1 MFFFP
6 SQSIVREFAS
16 LHSEEDVNKVNAA
29 IFYSISSTQAGLQGV
44 ELGNYLIKRV
54 VRELQVSAVGWG
66 MKCSTPVNNKLVEG
80 LCTLNIAS
88 RKAIYIYFDL
98 LLFVVGAGEMITS
111 SYFVE

>member
-1 MFFFP
+1 MTQRNVCFS

-66 MKCSTPVNNKLVEG
+66 MKCSTSVSKKLIEG
-80 LCTLNIAS
+80 RCMV
-88 RKAIYIYFDL
+88 F
-98 LLFVVGAGEMITS
+98 
-111 SYFVE
+111 